1 MIQSHACLSNLET
14 NAELHVAVVFLL
26 ADPRVWTHHE
36 ASIFMFKNCFYIRE
50 LTFFNS
56 FSRMHAGER
65 GVGWGW
71 GALQMLFIQIMVYS
85 FSWKAKQ

>member
-26 ADPRVWTHHE
+26 EDPRVWTHHE

-65 GVGWGW
+65 GVGWG
-71 GALQMLFIQIMVYS
+71 GSSDAVHPDNGVQFQLES
-85 FSWKAKQ
+85 